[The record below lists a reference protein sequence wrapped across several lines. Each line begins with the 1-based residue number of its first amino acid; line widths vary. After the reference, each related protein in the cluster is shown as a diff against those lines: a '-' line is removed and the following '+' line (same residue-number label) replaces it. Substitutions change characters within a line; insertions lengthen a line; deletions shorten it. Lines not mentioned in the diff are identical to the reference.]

1 MITINVIRDK
11 LEKSISH
18 SHPFIGIDESGTE
31 WFVKTYLNESGH
43 ESKALFNEY
52 VAFKLAEK
60 IELPWPKGHLVQL
73 SGNVRSEL
81 TISISYVIA
90 YEFIHD
96 IEELPENYKY
106 STDQLSD
113 LYGKSIFDNWLSIGD
128 VKNDTCKLLNG
139 KLLFMDAG
147 IAFVDKNGSTW
158 GEDGLIWTP
167 NQLFTESSPYHRGN
181 LHASEGYSLWMN
193 RICEIPVDY
202 YQSIVDSI
210 PQDWNVPESYKS
222 KFVEVFSSSCENFIP
237 MMTDCIEWELNS
249 QS

>member
-1 MITINVIRDK
+1 MITINVISDK

-18 SHPFIGIDESGTE
+18 SHPFIGTDELGGE

-43 ESKALFNEY
+43 EFKALFNEY

-60 IELPWPKGHLVQL
+60 IELPWPKGHVVQL
-73 SGNVRSEL
+73 SENVRSEL
-81 TISISYVIA
+81 KISTSCVIA

-96 IEELPENYKY
+96 IKELPENYQY
-106 STDQLSD
+106 SNDQLSD

-128 VKNDTCKLLNG
+128 VKNDTCKLLND

-147 IAFVDKNGSTW
+147 IAFVDNNGSTW
-158 GEDGLIWTP
+158 GEGGLIWTP
-167 NQLFTESSPYHRGN
+167 NQLFTESSPYHCGN
-181 LHASEGYSLWMN
+181 IHAIEGYSLWMN

-210 PQDWNVPESYKS
+210 PQDWHVPESYKS
-222 KFVEVFSSSCENFIP
+222 KFVEVFSSSCESFIP

-249 QS
+249 Q